1 MGSSILVVS
10 KVAWVSGIFEVCL
23 AWSAS
28 EMITGQ
34 LVGPQMVQ
42 NPGSAT
48 THHYDLDI
56 SLNLNSRCSYSTYNT
71 KDGGGGVC
79 PLEATPLYVSINL
92 IL

>member
-10 KVAWVSGIFEVCL
+10 KVAWVSGMFEVCL
-23 AWSAS
+23 AWSGS

-48 THHYDLDI
+48 AHHYDPDI

-71 KDGGGGVC
+71 KDRRGWGVLWQP
-79 PLEATPLYVSINL
+79 PLCMSL
-92 IL
+92 